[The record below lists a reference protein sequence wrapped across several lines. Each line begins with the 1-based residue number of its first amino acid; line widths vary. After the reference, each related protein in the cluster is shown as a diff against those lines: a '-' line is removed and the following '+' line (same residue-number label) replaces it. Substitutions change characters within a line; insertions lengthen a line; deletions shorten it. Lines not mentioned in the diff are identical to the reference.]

1 MLLIV
6 AFEPWLVKPWLF
18 WLILGKLMAFTSSHD
33 SNYHR
38 PTQEQPS
45 PELKVH
51 KDGEGIGSGAAGARC
66 WGGQDGGQ
74 QD

>member
-1 MLLIV
+1 
-6 AFEPWLVKPWLF
+6 
-18 WLILGKLMAFTSSHD
+18 MAFTSSHD

-51 KDGEGIGSGAAGARC
+51 QDGEGIGSGEAGQIVV
-66 WGGQDGGQ
+66 GENK
-74 QD
+74 